1 MKQNSIKGIIFIL
14 ITAIIWGGAF
24 IAQVYGDNV
33 GSFLFNGYRCIFALI
48 AVGLLIYIDNF
59 INYKRIMFFRFTEDV
74 KKTILNSF
82 WCGFILFLAINA
94 QQIGVGKTTS
104 AKAGLIAALEAVVVP
119 IMCLI
124 FFKRKI
130 KLITW
135 FFIILSML
143 GTMTLSM
150 GSIDGFNIGDFWVLI
165 STILYSITILQIPKY
180 CVGVDPLKFSFFR
193 FVIVGALCFIFGY
206 IRREPGMDISIVI
219 KELPSILYCGIFAS
233 GVAYT
238 LQILGQQNC
247 EPIVA
252 TLLMSLEGVFA
263 AIFGWILLGQSLN
276 FIQIF
281 GIVLSFAS
289 IVFVQITD
297 YKQN

>member
-1 MKQNSIKGIIFIL
+1 MRQNNLKGIIFIL

-24 IAQVYGDNV
+24 IAQVYGANL
-33 GSFLFNGYRCIFALI
+33 GPFLFNGYRCIFALI
-48 AVGLLIYIDNF
+48 AVGLLIYIDNYF
-59 INYKRIMFFRFTEDV
+59 NYKIIRFFRFTEDV
-74 KKTILNSF
+74 KKTVLNSF
-82 WCGFILFLAINA
+82 WCGFVLFLAINA
-94 QQIGVGKTTS
+94 QQIGVAKTTS

-119 IMCLI
+119 IMCLLVY
-124 FFKRKI
+124 KRKI
-130 KLITW
+130 KFITW
-135 FFIILSML
+135 VFIILSML

-150 GSIDGFNIGDFWVLI
+150 GSIDGFNSGDLWVLI
-165 STILYSITILQIPKY
+165 STVLYSITILQIPKY
-180 CVGVDPLKFSFFR
+180 CVDIDPLKFSFFR
-193 FVIVGALCFIFGY
+193 FVIVGVLCFIFGY
-206 IRREPGMDISIVI
+206 IRREPGIDTNIVV

-281 GIVLSFAS
+281 GIVVSFAS
-289 IVFVQITD
+289 IVGVQLSD